1 MTTVPTDFF
10 TGNVNSH
17 RSKFWHSLQIF
28 EYEELA
34 SAFGQTYQRI
44 KSSQHVSAWGVLAVR
59 KNVAMGDGSVTHA
72 VFTRACAIAARL
84 P

>member
-1 MTTVPTDFF
+1 MTAVPTDFF
-10 TGNVNSH
+10 TGDMDCY

-59 KNVAMGDGSVTHA
+59 KNVAMGDVSVTHA
-72 VFTRACAIAARL
+72 VFTRAQYIAAGL